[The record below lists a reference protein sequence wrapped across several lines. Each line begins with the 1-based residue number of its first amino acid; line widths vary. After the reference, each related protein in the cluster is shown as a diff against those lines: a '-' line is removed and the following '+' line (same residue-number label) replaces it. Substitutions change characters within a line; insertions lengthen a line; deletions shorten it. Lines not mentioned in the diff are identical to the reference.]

1 MIVFIAAILPIFH
14 MILIEN
20 RNLLN
25 LQEFKSF
32 ERKVA
37 RTRVFKGRD
46 VVDKVMEESIPL
58 SRVGGPPLPLTALV
72 SDLLHFPLTDFQ
84 ALQTFTQF
92 PLMSQAQNLQASLA
106 LAQARRSR

>member
-1 MIVFIAAILPIFH
+1 MAAILLIFN
-14 MILIEN
+14 MILIEYT
-20 RNLLN
+20 NLLN
-25 LQEFKSF
+25 LEEFKSF

-58 SRVGGPPLPLTALV
+58 SRVGGPPYLWQLSSQT
-72 SDLLHFPLTDFQ
+72 LLHFPLTDFQ

-92 PLMSQAQNLQASLA
+92 PLMSQAQNLQAS
-106 LAQARRSR
+106 

>member
-1 MIVFIAAILPIFH
+1 MDTLSNRDSLLSRPLKPLIKGNLIRNDKMIVFIAAILPIFH

-25 LQEFKSF
+25 VQEFKSF

-58 SRVGGPPLPLTALV
+58 SRVGGPPYL
-72 SDLLHFPLTDFQ
+72 
-84 ALQTFTQF
+84 
-92 PLMSQAQNLQASLA
+92 
-106 LAQARRSR
+106 